1 MAGYVKGSGKTG
13 RKNMRQ
19 VEPGVWE
26 NEHGVKFTT
35 AERRAI
41 KRAEAKSNLLRE
53 KQIAELGPPTERK
66 TQLQL
71 MGKQEHEFILTH
83 QNKPL
88 QKFRSREQFENYMD
102 KQSAIH
108 SGEYQIEKA
117 RLYKRNFINSLLDVY
132 GPEAKDI
139 AMKVR
144 MMDPMEYM
152 KMVDKDEVLEI
163 SYVDSKS
170 KTPGRLQQLRN
181 HLGMKLKDEWA
192 DEELPLE

>member
-19 VEPGVWE
+19 VEPGLWE
-26 NEHGVKFTT
+26 NEHGVRFTT

-66 TQLQL
+66 NQLQL
-71 MGKQEHEFILTH
+71 MGKKEHDFILTR
-83 QNKPL
+83 QDKPL
-88 QKFRSREQFENYMD
+88 QKFRSRQQFENYMD

-108 SGEYQIEKA
+108 SGDYQLEKA
-117 RLYKRNFINSLLDVY
+117 RLYKRNFMNSLRDVY
-132 GPEAKDI
+132 GDEAKDI
-139 AMKVR
+139 IHKVKF
-144 MMDPMEYM
+144 MDPMEYM

-163 SYVDSKS
+163 SYVPSDRVIS
-170 KTPGRLQQLRN
+170 GRLNELRN
-181 HLGMKLKDEWA
+181 HLGMKLKPEWV